1 MAASLLALLLAA
13 NASGGGIVAPE
24 HGAYTG
30 AYENFGD
37 TEDAVTP
44 AAIHRFEELVGKR
57 QAIIASSSFWGKGS
71 FPTENVRAIR
81 EAGAVPLLYWSPWG
95 PPYEQG
101 KNVDPGDYSLK
112 HIIHG
117 DCDAYIDR
125 WAAGARDSGGP
136 LLVSFACEPN
146 SNWFPWSGRA
156 NGAGDAGP
164 ALYREA
170 YRHVVDRA
178 RAAGARNV
186 QWVFHANN
194 DSHPDKKWNAI
205 AQYYPGAAYVDWLG
219 MSAYGQ
225 LTPSDDDW
233 PSWADTMDDAYQAL
247 CALDPVKPVMLAE
260 WGVGEFPKSG
270 DKAKWIRTAFAE
282 MNAGRYPRLK
292 AAIFWHERWQN
303 GDETY
308 SDLRVD
314 SSPTALKAYREGVAA
329 PQWLDSVKLV
339 P

>member
-1 MAASLLALLLAA
+1 M
-13 NASGGGIVAPE
+13 PD

-37 TEDAVTP
+37 AEDTVTP
-44 AAIHRFEELVGKR
+44 AALRRFEALVGKR
-57 QAIIASSSFWGKGS
+57 QAIIGSSSFWGRGS
-71 FPTENVRAIR
+71 FPTENVRVIR
-81 EAGAVPLLYWSPWG
+81 AAGAVPLLYWSPWG

-136 LLVSFACEPN
+136 LFVSFGCEPN
-146 SNWFPWSGRA
+146 SNWFPWSGRS
-156 NGAGDAGP
+156 NGADAPAGEGGGYLGP
-164 ALYREA
+164 TLYQQA
-170 YRHVVDRA
+170 YRHAVDRA
-178 RAAGARNV
+178 RAAGAQNV

-233 PSWADTMDDAYQAL
+233 ASWADTMDEAYQAL
-247 CALDPVKPVMLAE
+247 CALDPAKPVMLAE

-270 DKAKWIRTAFAE
+270 DKAKWLRTAFAE
-282 MNAGRYPRLK
+282 MNAGHYPRLK

-303 GDETY
+303 GDETF

-314 SSPTALKAYREGVAA
+314 SSPAALKAYREGVSA
-329 PQWLDSVKLV
+329 PQWLDAVKLA